1 MSEHIEITY
10 QLYRSTKKFIERTEK
25 CCNKDHSDEPLFK
38 EWKEA
43 IRIFDSL
50 GRGYAERYEKE
61 KRNDNNASE

>member
-1 MSEHIEITY
+1 MNEEANENIY
-10 QLYRSTKKFIERTEK
+10 QLYKASKRLIKRIEGCCEK
-25 CCNKDHSDEPLFK
+25 DDSHEPLFV

-61 KRNDNNASE
+61 KNDESSV